1 MTTRDIKKEEWKS
14 FFDGVSKFGDLD
26 SKCADIEVISLHL
39 GDQIAAE
46 WIPMLG
52 IVYEPRSNI
61 LEIGL
66 EGLNHLI
73 HRPKT
78 IHVEERG
85 SELLS
90 IHVTDED
97 EVQHIIR
104 LRSPLMLAPPAK
116 S

>member
-1 MTTRDIKKEEWKS
+1 MNTRHIKKEEWKS
-14 FFDGVSKFGDLD
+14 FFDAVSKTGGLD
-26 SKCADIEVISLHL
+26 QKSAEIEVISLNL

-46 WIPMLG
+46 WVPMLG

-61 LEIGL
+61 LEVGL
-66 EGLNHLI
+66 EGLNHMI

-85 SELLS
+85 VELLS
-90 IHVTDED
+90 INVTDED

-104 LRSPLMLAPPAK
+104 LRDPLVLSAPAK
-116 S
+116 